1 MRGEFHP
8 EALAEFRDAGRFYT
22 GCQEGLGLRFHAC
35 VESALKR
42 ITDDPARFRLF
53 EDDIRRCLVHVFPY
67 AVLYSV
73 EPSFSSLR
81 SCTAADNRTTGAIG
95 TLATKDHLQGI
106 DKRGRWISDKA

>member
-1 MRGEFHP
+1 MRVEFHP

-22 GCQEGLGLRFHAC
+22 GCQEGLGLRFYSC

-73 EPSFSSLR
+73 EPDFILVIAVMHCSR
-81 SCTAADNRTTGAIG
+81 QPDYWRNRHST
-95 TLATKDHLQGI
+95 H
-106 DKRGRWISDKA
+106 

>member
-1 MRGEFHP
+1 MRVEFHP
-8 EALAEFRDAGRFYT
+8 EALAEFRDAGMFYT
-22 GCQEGLGLRFHAC
+22 GCQEGLGLRFYAC

-73 EPSFSSLR
+73 EPDFILVIAVMHCSR
-81 SCTAADNRTTGAIG
+81 QPDYWRNRYSG
-95 TLATKDHLQGI
+95 Q
-106 DKRGRWISDKA
+106 